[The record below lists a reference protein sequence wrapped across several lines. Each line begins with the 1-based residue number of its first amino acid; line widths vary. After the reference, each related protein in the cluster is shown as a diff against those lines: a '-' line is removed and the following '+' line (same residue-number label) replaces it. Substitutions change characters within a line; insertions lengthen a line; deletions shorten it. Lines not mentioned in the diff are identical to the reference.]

1 MKQNIIA
8 CDQKVDIGTRVV
20 LWSEKEGFVCPNPRG
35 RQNCSQH
42 DPSLND
48 APSQKQKHYKIKNS
62 QSAYR
67 ELTKNVYQLVLHYD
81 VCYTSYHCH
90 QLMQESPFKGSH
102 FYLDLDG
109 TLFQTC
115 DLYWKT
121 NTAPADDKK
130 GNERAVHV
138 EISNLSWE
146 ALAKQSEYYP
156 SKNDKYKKTK
166 KGWKLALPKEYK
178 NKMRNSSFNAM
189 PARKFG
195 DRGYFS
201 KKINGKIVRM
211 WDFTE
216 EQYESLEK
224 LCIGLNK
231 LLPAIKLKVPFDKIT
246 GRHPLDRLKN
256 YSSFAGILGHCHI
269 QNGSTGLECKYDPG
283 SAFNWARLH
292 RAFNKAKIHK

>member
-8 CDQKVDIGTRVV
+8 CGNKLDIGTRVV
-20 LWSEKEGFVCPNPRG
+20 LWSDPEGFKCPNPRG
-35 RQNCSQH
+35 RLSCSQH

-48 APSQKQKHYKIKNS
+48 APSQKFKNYKIKNPKT
-62 QSAYR
+62 AYG
-67 ELTKNVYQLVLHYD
+67 ELTKTVHQLVLHYD
-81 VCYTSYHCH
+81 VCFTSYHCH
-90 QLMQESPFKGSH
+90 QLMKESSFKGSH

-156 SKNDKYKKTK
+156 SKKDKYKKTK
-166 KGWKLALPKEYK
+166 KGWELILPDEYK
-178 NKMRNSSFNAM
+178 TNTFNAM
-189 PARKFG
+189 PARTFG

-201 KKINGKIVRM
+201 KRINGKIVRM

-216 EQYESLEK
+216 EQYQSLEK

-231 LLPAIKLKVPFDKIT
+231 LLPAIKLKVPFNEET

-256 YSSFAGILGHCHI
+256 FSRFAGVLGHSHV
-269 QNGSTGLECKYDPG
+269 QNGSTGLECKFDPG

-292 RAFNKAKIHK
+292 RTFKKAKSKK

>member
-8 CDQKVDIGTRVV
+8 CGNKLDIGTRVV
-20 LWSEKEGFVCPNPRG
+20 LWSDPEGFKCPNPRG
-35 RQNCSQH
+35 RLSCSQH

-48 APSQKQKHYKIKNS
+48 APSQKFKNYKIKNPKT
-62 QSAYR
+62 AYG
-67 ELTKNVYQLVLHYD
+67 ELTKTVHQLVLHYD

-90 QLMQESPFKGSH
+90 QLMKESSFKGSH

-156 SKNDKYKKTK
+156 SKKDKYKKTK
-166 KGWKLALPKEYK
+166 KGWELILPDEYK
-178 NKMRNSSFNAM
+178 TNTFNAM
-189 PARKFG
+189 PARTFG

-201 KKINGKIVRM
+201 KRINGKIVRM

-216 EQYESLEK
+216 EQYQSLEK

-231 LLPAIKLKVPFDKIT
+231 LLPAIKLKVPFNEET

-256 YSSFAGILGHCHI
+256 FSRFAGVLGHSHV
-269 QNGSTGLECKYDPG
+269 QNGSTGLECKFDPG

-292 RAFNKAKIHK
+292 RTFKKAKSKK